1 MNRPS
6 VPAKPGEP
14 TLVQEDLGELTS
26 AEIELIHLLR
36 TKYRFGEVTIETREG
51 QPTFVVQT
59 IVRSKLG

>member
-1 MNRPS
+1 
-6 VPAKPGEP
+6 
-14 TLVQEDLGELTS
+14 VQEDLGELTS